1 MEIQHIS
8 HKHKLV
14 FTSDD
19 GGEGH
24 GSVSCYGCRRPIVG
38 GRYRCC
44 TESCNFFLDK
54 TCAELPGQI
63 LVVFHR
69 LHYLTLRSD
78 ERINRLH
85 IKCSFCQEFIEH
97 PFYYDCHSNCRFI
110 IHIKCTL
117 LLKSHEHNFIVL
129 MRPEDFTCDA
139 CGIACDPYFMGSLRL
154 LCTVCQIVIHEQ
166 CKSLQ
171 RMISILQHH
180 HALTHTYII
189 QENGYFQ
196 RAECTICRKQVNTR
210 YGSYYCRDCCF
221 VVHVNCAFRNRIEK
235 SVVQEAEGF
244 SAILDKEEERDHD
257 ELNDDKLLRLREIEH
272 FSHRH
277 KLTLFNDIEQEDKYC
292 EGCITPIFS
301 STPYYRCVDCDFILH
316 KICTQLPKQIKHP
329 THKHILT
336 LVANANIF
344 CPGIFYCST
353 CHNLCQGFAYVCKTC
368 PWGTFQFCARC
379 ASVPHKLKHPGH
391 EHELSL
397 VLHTKEHCVA
407 CDDGSKPSFL
417 FQCDE
422 CSFALDYRCAT
433 LPQKVFF
440 YDKPLPQIVWPKD
453 YDQPSILTYK
463 SIDKGYDEYYCDI
476 CETERDPHHW
486 FYYCENYDCCGHPKC
501 TLGKYP
507 YIKRGSQFQLW
518 SLLFFLRSLEGY
530 SFCDDCSRFCSINQ
544 LPLTVE
550 SDFHTH
556 TLTLAY
562 KPSCDRDSNRN
573 FCDLCKKFH
582 AEHLLYY
589 CGKCKFQVH
598 PQCVF
603 HREVIY
609 SQAKNLIFYERSMG
623 YLRCLVCGEDCKGLS
638 LKCQMSECNFSIH
651 FDCRRGLRDII
662 PKDLQRL
669 PQALG

>member
-196 RAECTICRKQVNTR
+196 RAECTICRKQVNT
-210 YGSYYCRDCCF
+210 
-221 VVHVNCAFRNRIEK
+221 
-235 SVVQEAEGF
+235 
-244 SAILDKEEERDHD
+244 
-257 ELNDDKLLRLREIEH
+257 
-272 FSHRH
+272 
-277 KLTLFNDIEQEDKYC
+277 
-292 EGCITPIFS
+292 
-301 STPYYRCVDCDFILH
+301 
-316 KICTQLPKQIKHP
+316 
-329 THKHILT
+329 
-336 LVANANIF
+336 
-344 CPGIFYCST
+344 
-353 CHNLCQGFAYVCKTC
+353 
-368 PWGTFQFCARC
+368 
-379 ASVPHKLKHPGH
+379 
-391 EHELSL
+391 
-397 VLHTKEHCVA
+397 
-407 CDDGSKPSFL
+407 
-417 FQCDE
+417 
-422 CSFALDYRCAT
+422 RCAT